1 MNSTKLLQN
10 SREGVHKTH
19 HSMGSIRGSYQIS
32 RDDMDIIYND
42 DNLDPLIGIVEK
54 PQYYSMLRFDL
65 DYSSD
70 NVNDKYEFEI
80 GSITQNAVNGI
91 REYLENNLQKIQPEL
106 LDCCILTKPSYI
118 NDKGKRKYGVHGQFH
133 NLFISTPDF
142 ITFENYM
149 KNRIKGFDT
158 ISKNG
163 WLIYGQ
169 QKTSSSGF
177 YKLDYVDV
185 YKEYTKV
192 KPEAYFTNYKIY
204 SSNEKQVKFVLP
216 LEHYYKQILSIIPFN
231 RKTTDFITRVDEVV
245 KKAEKEYKIRTRDF
259 TREFNEA
266 TGKDEIVGSTGTG
279 STGTDFTKPDTEDIK
294 TLVNMLSASRADDRM
309 DWLKVGWCLHTID
322 EGYLS
327 IWKDFSSKSD
337 KYEESVCDSL
347 WEKCNRDDIGIGSL
361 YNWAK
366 TDNEEAYKKFIAS
379 SKNSFVNVFS
389 IPENE
394 RTKEQQEQVD
404 KLLPIIKKANLDK
417 LTETTLIKSIKIDD
431 MFVQSSILT
440 NSVKKVVV
448 IKAGLGRGKSTSVSE
463 YIKHTNKYIK
473 DRYDNII
480 VLTPRRSYARS
491 AKDRLVTETGLN
503 FICYLDQKKS
513 LLDEP
518 YVVIQAESLFR
529 LQINNGNNLVIIDEV
544 EAFLSQLTST
554 KTHRENHVKNVET
567 FIQLIK
573 NSNKVIAL
581 DAFISNRSLKTFI
594 QLSGYNHINFY
605 EYTQKL
611 KQRKATE
618 VKDLKTFLESFVSD
632 LEKGKKI
639 FLFSS
644 SNTKL
649 LTTVKKT
656 YKEKKDG
663 TKKPDE
669 IITALLPAIREKFPN
684 KNIIEFHSKFIT
696 VQLTNVNEDWKN
708 ADVVACTS
716 TVTVGCN
723 FDTPNVFHKVYLYAN
738 ASSKNLVRDMFQ
750 ASWRIRHLIDDEMVF
765 CLDENHY
772 GSNLTTSIKQIR
784 IDIEQK
790 NELVLKLQN
799 KYTQQNLS
807 FPNDTPEFVKNLLY
821 HNKLE
826 QNLSIMSLRDVFER
840 YLELCNYNKDDLDVS
855 SIIEVEFDEF
865 IADKIKYYD
874 IPDITPSICKT
885 LINKKKHT
893 PLLELESLQVE
904 KFHFQC
910 LLLNKPEDVE
920 EGLWKI
926 YSNFGKGK
934 FRNISIEKGITQ
946 GTCTIQDIIEKESYS
961 HLNSGICLR
970 LDLIREITSWIGMT
984 NTSEYGYR
992 LTKDKLDSI
1001 INNFEDNRQKI
1012 HIAFDMRDRTRD
1024 KLDGK
1029 TTIVLINKILD
1040 RWSYSSLKSDTKQ
1053 KKIDGKNIRTTE
1065 FVIIGK
1071 NNDEIDIE
1079 KHIKPYGKQERD
1091 EKHPMLLCKE
1101 DKKVITDTELEMIR
1115 LNKY

>member
-10 SREGVHKTH
+10 SREGQHKTH
-19 HSMGSIRGSYQIS
+19 HSMGTIKGSYQLS
-32 RDDMDIIYND
+32 RDNMDIIYND
-42 DNLDPLIGIVEK
+42 DDLDPLIGLVEK

-70 NVNDKYEFEI
+70 NVDDIYEFEI
-80 GSITQNAVNGI
+80 GSITQNAVVCI
-91 REYLENNLQKIQPEL
+91 REYLENNLQKTQSELLYSEL

-142 ITFENYM
+142 ITFETYM

-185 YKEYTKV
+185 YKDYTKV
-192 KPEAYFTNYKIY
+192 KPEKYFTSTNYKIY
-204 SSNEKQVKFVLP
+204 SSNEKQVKFILP

-231 RKTTDFITRVDEVV
+231 RKTTDFIIRVDEVCH
-245 KKAEKEYKIRTRDF
+245 KSEKLYKTRV
-259 TREFNEA
+259 REFNEA
-266 TGKDEIVGSTGTG
+266 TGKEESDST
-279 STGTDFTKPDTEDIK
+279 DLPNVEDVK

-309 DWLKVGWCLHTID
+309 DWLKLGWCLHNLSED
-322 EGYLS
+322 YLS
-327 IWKDFSSKSD
+327 IWKDFSTKSD
-337 KYEESVCDSL
+337 KYDENVCDSI

-361 YNWAK
+361 YSWAK
-366 TDNEEAYKKFIAS
+366 TDNEEEYNKYIAS
-379 SKNSFVNVFS
+379 RKPLVNGFEFVSVFD
-389 IPENE
+389 IPEKE
-394 RTKEQQEQVD
+394 RTKEEQELVD

-463 YIKHTNKYIK
+463 YIKQTK
-473 DRYDNII
+473 YDNII

-529 LQINNGNNLVIIDEV
+529 LQINNGNNLVVIDEI

-594 QLSGYNHINFY
+594 QLSGYNHISFY

-696 VQLTNVNEDWKN
+696 VQLKNVNEDWKN

-716 TVTVGCN
+716 TITVGCN

-784 IDIEQK
+784 LDIEQK
-790 NELVLKLQN
+790 NELVLKLS
-799 KYTQQNLS
+799 TQQNLS
-807 FPNDTPEFVKNLLY
+807 FPNDTPDFVKNLLY

-826 QNLSIMSLRDVFER
+826 QNMSIMSLRDVFER

-855 SIIEVEFDEF
+855 SIVEVEFDEF

-874 IPDITPSICKT
+874 IPDITPSVCKA
-885 LINKKKHT
+885 LINKKKHI

-934 FRNISIEKGITQ
+934 FRNISIEKGIIQ

-1012 HIAFDMRDRTRD
+1012 HIAFDMRDRTKD

-1029 TTIVLINKILD
+1029 TTVILINKILE
-1040 RWSYSSLKSDTKQ
+1040 RWSYSSLKADSKQ
-1053 KKIDGKNIRTTE
+1053 KKIAGKNTKITE
-1065 FVIIGK
+1065 FVITGK

-1101 DKKVITDTELEMIR
+1101 DKKVITDAELEMIR